1 MSPPAIG
8 AGRRSAG
15 LVALVLLAAVPALPS
30 GARALDYEEARHLLS
45 RTGFGATDA
54 EIRELAP
61 LSQVQAV
68 RRLLREARRT
78 PVTEP
83 PAWTE
88 EPPLPRV
95 RPRLMSTA
103 QRKSL
108 REKARG
114 QALELKAWW
123 YWEMIATPSPLSERM
138 TLFWHNHFTSA
149 LRKVRSPHLIYRQN
163 ALLRRH
169 ALGNFREL
177 LHAVARDPA
186 MIVYLDDAT
195 NRVGK
200 PNENFARELLEL
212 FTLGEGQGY
221 GERDVKEAAR
231 AFTGWG
237 IDRFTGAYVFRPRLH
252 DDGIKTFLGRS
263 GRWDGDDIIDIL
275 LAEPRVAV
283 HVTEKLWREMVS
295 ETPDA
300 QAVARVAGR
309 FRASGYDISV
319 ALEEILTSRE
329 FRDPAVRG
337 TLVKSPVELLVGTVR
352 MFELPLRRRGH
363 LLPLIGRRL
372 GQDLMN
378 PPNVKGWPG
387 GTAWITADSLLM
399 RRQIM
404 ERLTRPAMLAR
415 ADLDA
420 GEAKTATGALDRWLG
435 RQRAGRQDA
444 PGLAALLLP
453 VAAVNPAPAE
463 DDPAETLRQ
472 ILLDPAYQL
481 K

>member
-1 MSPPAIG
+1 MPRAVTRPA
-8 AGRRSAG
+8 ARSAG
-15 LVALVLLAAVPALPS
+15 LLALVLLAALPS
-30 GARALDYEEARHLLS
+30 GARALDYDEARHLLA

-54 EIRELAP
+54 EIRDLAP
-61 LSQVQAV
+61 LSHAQAV
-68 RRLLREARRT
+68 RRLLREARRA
-78 PVTEP
+78 PVSAP
-83 PAWTE
+83 PAWTDE
-88 EPPLPRV
+88 APRPRI

-103 QRKSL
+103 QRKAL
-108 REKARG
+108 RETARD
-114 QALELKAWW
+114 QAMALKAWW
-123 YWEMIATPSPLSERM
+123 YWEMIATPSPLTERM
-138 TLFWHNHFTSA
+138 TLFWHNHFTSS

-186 MIVYLDDAT
+186 MIIYLDNAT
-195 NRVGK
+195 NRLGK

-221 GERDVKEAAR
+221 GEQDVKEAAR

-237 IDRFTGAYVFRPRLH
+237 IDPWSGEYVFRPGLH
-252 DDGIKTFLGRS
+252 DDGVKTFLGRT
-263 GRWDGDDIIDIL
+263 GRWNGDDIIDIL
-275 LAEPRVAV
+275 LDHPRVAV
-283 HVTEKLWREMVS
+283 HITEKLWRELVS
-295 ETPDA
+295 ETPDPD
-300 QAVARVAGR
+300 AVARTAGR
-309 FRASGYDISV
+309 FRASGYDIKV
-319 ALEEILTSRE
+319 ALEAILLSPE

-337 TLVKSPVELLVGTVR
+337 TLIKSPVELLVGTVR
-352 MFELPLRRRGH
+352 TFRLPLRRRGA

-387 GTAWITADSLLM
+387 GGAWITADSLLA

-404 ERLTRPAMLAR
+404 ERLTRPAMLAC
-415 ADLDA
+415 ADADPA
-420 GEAKTATGALDRWLG
+420 PATAAPGALDRWLD
-435 RQRAGRQDA
+435 RQQAGGQTA
-444 PGLAALLLP
+444 PALAALLLP
-453 VAAVNPAPAE
+453 VAAVDPIPAE
-463 DDPAETLRQ
+463 ACPAEALRR